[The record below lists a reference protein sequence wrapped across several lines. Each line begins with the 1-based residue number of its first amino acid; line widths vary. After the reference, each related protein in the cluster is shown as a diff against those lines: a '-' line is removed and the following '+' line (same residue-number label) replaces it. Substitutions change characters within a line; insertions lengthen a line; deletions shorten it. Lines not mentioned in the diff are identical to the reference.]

1 MFGLSICDYDT
12 GARIRI
18 ATLKDIENAITAA
31 RERSQPYFTE
41 EVEQDGV
48 TVVRRCSLEEDPP
61 SA

>member
-12 GARIRI
+12 GAHVRT

-48 TVVRRCSLEEDPP
+48 KVVRRYALQEEAPP
-61 SA
+61 A